1 MIKERIIRYLNQGKV
16 SSYKNSFSL
25 IFFDRNLFF
34 FVYVYKKEDILF
46 NKEYLLLIPLWYKV
60 YASAGITDTKLL
72 SSRPFLKHTVPST
85 NA

>member
-1 MIKERIIRYLNQGKV
+1 MREKLVLTRIAF
-16 SSYKNSFSL
+16 SS
-25 IFFDRNLFF
+25 FFCLEICFPLCL
-34 FVYVYKKEDILF
+34 YIKKEDILP
-46 NKEYLLLIPLWYKV
+46 NEEYLLLIPLWYKV

>member
-1 MIKERIIRYLNQGKV
+1 MGTLNLQGTY
-16 SSYKNSFSL
+16 SASFSL
-25 IFFDRNLFF
+25 IFLIGICFSLCM
-34 FVYVYKKEDILF
+34 YIKKEDILF

>member
-1 MIKERIIRYLNQGKV
+1 M
-16 SSYKNSFSL
+16 NSFSL
-25 IFFDRNLFF
+25 IFFDGNLFF
-34 FVYVYKKEDILF
+34 LVYVYIKKEDILF